1 MKKLV
6 YVVLL
11 FLAAGLVEFTGA
23 QTDSNT
29 VNLSLWINCRNSVS
43 AQLFSTSIKEGETY
57 VVEPTT
63 LTGSYASAQALY
75 DAFVGTGFQL
85 EYGALNE
92 NIDIFW
98 FIWDVDCATGNFFPA
113 TGGTLFFNSIFQVSV
128 NGIPVTDTSYQF
140 ANNKRAV
147 LSIPKT
153 AAFTNFLTANGFT
166 TANILTF
173 AYELSDGG
181 IDTTGITT
189 LETPSHLICMASH
202 FSNIVGGDKSILT
215 GVKEDIISSQPTE
228 FSLSQNY
235 PNPFNPTTSF
245 EYSLA
250 ENSFVAVK
258 VYDVLGREV
267 ATLVNSNKDAGKY
280 RLDFDASNLPS
291 GLYIYELRTENF
303 VQTRKMMLM
312 K

>member
-6 YVVLL
+6 YSVLL
-11 FLAAGLVEFTGA
+11 FLAAGIIQFTAA
-23 QTDSNT
+23 QADSNT

-43 AQLFSTSIKEGETY
+43 AQLFSASIKEGETY

-98 FIWDVDCATGNFFPA
+98 FIWDVDCATGNFFPV
-113 TGGTLFFNSIFQVSV
+113 TGGSLFFNSIFQVSV
-128 NGIPVTDTSYQF
+128 GGIPVTDPYQF

-166 TANILTF
+166 TTNILTF
-173 AYELSDGG
+173 AYELSGGG

-189 LETPSHLICMASH
+189 LETPSHLVAMASH
-202 FSNIVGGDKSILT
+202 FSNIVGGDRSILT
-215 GVKEDIISSQPTE
+215 SVREEVIATQPAE
-228 FSLSQNY
+228 FALSQNY
-235 PNPFNPTTSF
+235 PNPFNPATSF

-250 ENSFVAVK
+250 ENSFVTVK
-258 VYDVLGREV
+258 VYNVLGSEV
-267 ATLVNSNKDAGKY
+267 ATLVNTNKDAGVY

-291 GLYIYELRTENF
+291 GIYIYELRTNKF
-303 VQTRKMMLM
+303 VQTRKMMFL